1 MEQTS
6 KTFNYAH
13 HPIIMPWF
21 TLFIGVWIYLRHYIN
36 LNILYAVLTT
46 FRTVGPFELNWET
59 QQYKCSLSQY
69 ITFSLLAALQSINL
83 FWLYCILRIAI
94 NVVLKDDAR
103 DVRSDDEEVEEQ
115 GSYKKHIDAGKDSL
129 VASGLVT
136 KEGMNGQPNGHLNG
150 RPQNGAA
157 LNGVAGKGHS
167 RDAVERARNEL
178 KKER

>member
-1 MEQTS
+1 
-6 KTFNYAH
+6 
-13 HPIIMPWF
+13 MPWF

-136 KEGMNGQPNGHLNG
+136 KEGMNGQLNGQLNG
-150 RPQNGAA
+150 RPRNGAA
-157 LNGVAGKGHS
+157 LNGVAGKGHTQG
-167 RDAVERARNEL
+167 AVEQARNEL